1 MLKKQS
7 VLSLSLVMLI
17 SFMYSTTTL
26 AQLSPASAPL
36 KPPQPAPTIPAA
48 APQQPLVPSLPQS
61 PSDSTPESTPALDIV
76 GILRKAKSFNILIRL
91 MKTTQLINQLN
102 AQLLTTKSGGI
113 TILAP
118 DDSAFSELKAGF
130 LNSLSDGQKLEL
142 LQFHVL
148 SDYVSSS
155 NFDTLTNPVRT
166 LAGAKPGKVEL
177 NVISYG
183 GSVNISTGEVNTTI
197 TGIIYTDKHLAI
209 YKVGKVLLP
218 TDFFAVTK
226 APAKSPSLAPE
237 PSSDTAK
244 APKAD
249 KDESSSSDSSQ
260 VNPTEQNSGTEKI
273 AVYGMWMSLG
283 LGALLMKPSAKAPKA
298 DKENSLCPDSSE
310 SSQINSTNE
319 NSGTVK
325 IYAHGKFVSFGD
337 VVPHRPVEDLA
348 FAVARFYQ
356 RGNEMMPQLFW
367 LVAWKQ
373 YHGGTNFGRTTGGP
387 FISTSYDFDTPI
399 DEYGIIRQP
408 KWDHLKNVHKAIKL
422 CEKALLA
429 TGPTITYLGPN
440 IEAAV
445 YNIGAVSAAFLAN
458 IAKTD
463 AKVSFNGNSYHLPA
477 WYVSTLPDCKSVVL
491 NTAKINSASMISSF
505 TTESLKE
512 EVGSLD
518 DSGSGWSWISEPIGI
533 SKAHSFSKFWLLEQI
548 NTTADRSDYL
558 WYSSSIDLDAATET
572 VLHIESL
579 GHALHAFVNGK
590 LAGSG
595 TGNHEKVSVKVDI
608 PITLVYGKNTIFT

>member
-1 MLKKQS
+1 M
-7 VLSLSLVMLI
+7 
-17 SFMYSTTTL
+17 
-26 AQLSPASAPL
+26 
-36 KPPQPAPTIPAA
+36 
-48 APQQPLVPSLPQS
+48 
-61 PSDSTPESTPALDIV
+61 
-76 GILRKAKSFNILIRL
+76 
-91 MKTTQLINQLN
+91 
-102 AQLLTTKSGGI
+102 
-113 TILAP
+113 
-118 DDSAFSELKAGF
+118 
-130 LNSLSDGQKLEL
+130 
-142 LQFHVL
+142 
-148 SDYVSSS
+148 
-155 NFDTLTNPVRT
+155 
-166 LAGAKPGKVEL
+166 
-177 NVISYG
+177 
-183 GSVNISTGEVNTTI
+183 
-197 TGIIYTDKHLAI
+197 
-209 YKVGKVLLP
+209 
-218 TDFFAVTK
+218 
-226 APAKSPSLAPE
+226 
-237 PSSDTAK
+237 
-244 APKAD
+244 
-249 KDESSSSDSSQ
+249 
-260 VNPTEQNSGTEKI
+260 
-273 AVYGMWMSLG
+273 
-283 LGALLMKPSAKAPKA
+283 
-298 DKENSLCPDSSE
+298 
-310 SSQINSTNE
+310 
-319 NSGTVK
+319 
-325 IYAHGKFVSFGD
+325 
-337 VVPHRPVEDLA
+337 
-348 FAVARFYQ
+348 
-356 RGNEMMPQLFW
+356 
-367 LVAWKQ
+367 